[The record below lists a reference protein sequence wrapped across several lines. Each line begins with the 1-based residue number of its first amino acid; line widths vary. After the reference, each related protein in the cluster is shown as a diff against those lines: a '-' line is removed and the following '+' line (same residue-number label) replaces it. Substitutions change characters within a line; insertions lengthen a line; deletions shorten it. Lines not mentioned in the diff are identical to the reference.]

1 MPRLPYFQSP
11 WTKVCGVRSTASDSG
26 VGSARRTVTASTTS
40 PSGPHAGG
48 TGRAGVSGHAAAARA
63 CVAAATV
70 AALALLAGCGGDEST
85 PTQPD
90 TFTPTRF
97 TVFTSDRG
105 RAAGSYRNYISGL
118 DDPGTFAFTFGT
130 GTAIVDRNPSIS
142 EDGRTLAYQSSPGTG
157 GSQDIFLFDRVSNV
171 LTDDPNLNTAA
182 NETDPF
188 LSLDGRRLAF
198 VRDTLGDRRL
208 RLYNLQT
215 RRFIPLPNLE
225 AGAGTND
232 TAPTLDETG
241 QRIAFVSDRGGS
253 FDVLVYV
260 VATQTLDGP
269 ADMADPLSDLEPSI
283 SGDGHYVCFSSNRLG
298 GAGGYD
304 LYLFDLNTLQLVPMA
319 NSAANERDPALSYT
333 GTHVQFAAPG
343 AQGGLDL
350 FLLDRAVGT
359 PTVVSGQSGPTD
371 DFSPVMVWR

>member
-1 MPRLPYFQSP
+1 MELHANA
-11 WTKVCGVRSTASDSG
+11 STA
-26 VGSARRTVTASTTS
+26 R
-40 PSGPHAGG
+40 PPAGG
-48 TGRAGVSGHAAAARA
+48 GRHSRRGQPASGQAR
-63 CVAAATV
+63 VAAATV
-70 AALALLAGCGGDEST
+70 LALALLAGCGGDESS

-90 TFTPTRF
+90 TFTPTKF

-105 RAAGSYRNYISGL
+105 RAAGAYRNYISGL
-118 DDPGTFAFTFGT
+118 DDAGTFAFTFGT
-130 GTAIVDRNPSIS
+130 GTANVDRSPSIS
-142 EDGRTLAYQSSPGTG
+142 EDGRTLAFQSSPGTG
-157 GSQDIFLFDRVSNV
+157 GSEDVFLFDRVSGI

-198 VRDTLGDRRL
+198 VRDTLGDRRV

-215 RRFIPLPNLE
+215 RRFIPLPGIE

-241 QRIAFVSDRGGS
+241 QRIAFVSTRGGS
-253 FDVLVYV
+253 NDVLVYM
-260 VATQTLDGP
+260 VATATLLEP
-269 ADMADPLSDLEPSI
+269 EFMADPLDDLEPSI
-283 SGDGHYVCFSSNRLG
+283 SGDGHYVCFSSNRLN

-304 LYLFDLNTLQLVPMA
+304 LYMLDLNTILPVPMP
-319 NSAANERDPALSYT
+319 NSGANERDPALSYA
-333 GTHVQFAAPG
+333 GTHVQFVAPG

-359 PTVVSGQSGPTD
+359 PTQVNGQSGPTD
-371 DFSPVMVWR
+371 DLSPVMVWR

>member
-1 MPRLPYFQSP
+1 MVFHANAVAARPHADGN
-11 WTKVCGVRSTASDSG
+11 VH
-26 VGSARRTVTASTTS
+26 ARRGQPAS
-40 PSGPHAGG
+40 
-48 TGRAGVSGHAAAARA
+48 RLAR
-63 CVAAATV
+63 VAAATV
-70 AALALLAGCGGDEST
+70 LALALLAGCGGDDSA

-90 TFTPTRF
+90 TFTPTKF

-118 DDPGTFAFTFGT
+118 DDPGTFAFTLGT
-130 GTAIVDRNPSIS
+130 GSALVDRSPSIS

-157 GSQDIFLFDRVSNV
+157 GSQDVFLFDRITGI

-198 VRDTLGDRRL
+198 VRDTLGDRRV

-215 RRFIPLPNLE
+215 RRFIPLPGIE
-225 AGAGTND
+225 AGPGTND
-232 TAPTLDETG
+232 SAPTLDETG
-241 QRIAFVSDRGGS
+241 QRIAFVSTRGGS
-253 FDVLVYV
+253 NDVLVYV
-260 VATQTLDGP
+260 VATATLLEP
-269 ADMADPLSDLEPSI
+269 EFMADALDDLEPSI
-283 SGDGHYVCFSSNRLG
+283 SGDGHYVCFSSNRLN

-304 LYLFDLNTLQLVPMA
+304 LYMLDLNTILPVPMP
-319 NSAANERDPALSYT
+319 NSAANERDPALSYA
-333 GTHVQFAAPG
+333 GTHVQFVAPG

-359 PTVVSGQSGPTD
+359 PTQVSGQSGPTD